1 MKGFVQIIMYLFPV
15 TKVYNLFSK
24 RILSSSL
31 IVKETLE
38 DFKTYAMVISLGYTP
53 ELCDKHF

>member
-1 MKGFVQIIMYLFPV
+1 MYLFPV

-31 IVKETLE
+31 LVKETPE
-38 DFKTYAMVISLGYTP
+38 DSKTYVMVISLGYTP